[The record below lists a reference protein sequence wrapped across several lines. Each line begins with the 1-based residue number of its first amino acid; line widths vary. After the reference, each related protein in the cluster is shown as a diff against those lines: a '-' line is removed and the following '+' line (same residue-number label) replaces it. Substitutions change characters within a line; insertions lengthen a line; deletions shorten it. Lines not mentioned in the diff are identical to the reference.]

1 MNHHI
6 ATSSIM
12 TETHR
17 LTAALARPLSGPAA
31 LLSLTLTL
39 TLGLSGCGSFN
50 TSSFNASNI
59 NPVNWITPYRIDIIQ
74 GNFLSKEQVA
84 ALKTG
89 MTRAQVKD
97 TLGTPLVS
105 SLFHQDR
112 WDYIFTLKRQG
123 VEPQSFKYTVFFK
136 GDQLERFE
144 GDAMPSET
152 EFIATLASARKF
164 GKPPVLEAT
173 EEQLKSAEKAAS
185 SKAPATEVA
194 KTTSDTPAQP
204 TVYPPLEGARR

>member
-6 ATSSIM
+6 ANSLIM
-12 TETHR
+12 TELHR
-17 LTAALARPLSGPAA
+17 NSFGFKVLIFPALAFS
-31 LLSLTLTL
+31 
-39 TLGLSGCGSFN
+39 LSGC
-50 TSSFNASNI
+50 SSFDTSGLSTSKI

-97 TLGTPLVS
+97 LLGTPLVT

-112 WDYIFTLKRQG
+112 WDYVFTLKRQG

-136 GDQLERFE
+136 GDQLDKFQ
-144 GDAMPSET
+144 GDAMPSEA
-152 EFIATLASARKF
+152 EFISTLATARKF

-173 EEQLKSAEKAAS
+173 DEQLKLAEKATNSKPAS
-185 SKAPATEVA
+185 VDVS
-194 KTTSDTPAQP
+194 KTTADTSTQP

>member
-6 ATSSIM
+6 ATGSIM

-17 LTAALARPLSGPAA
+17 LNAAPARPISGLAA
-31 LLSLTLTL
+31 LLCLTLII
-39 TLGLSGCGSFN
+39 GLSGCSSFN
-50 TSSFNASNI
+50 TGRFNVSNV
-59 NPVNWITPYRIDIIQ
+59 NPVNWITPYRVDIIQ

-84 ALKTG
+84 LLKTG

-97 TLGTPLVS
+97 TLGTPLLS

-112 WDYIFTLKRQG
+112 WDYVFTLKREG
-123 VEPQSFKYTVFFK
+123 VEPQSFKYTLFFK
-136 GDQLERFE
+136 GDELERFE

-173 EEQLKSAEKAAS
+173 EEQLKSAERAPSPKPATSDAGKTAAD
-185 SKAPATEVA
+185 APA
-194 KTTSDTPAQP
+194 PL

>member
-6 ATSSIM
+6 AISPIM

-17 LTAALARPLSGPAA
+17 LTAAPARSFLGLGA
-31 LLSLTLTL
+31 LLCLSLTI
-39 TLGLSGCGSFN
+39 GLSGCSSFN
-50 TSSFNASNI
+50 TSSFSASNI

-112 WDYIFTLKRQG
+112 WDYVFTLKRQR
-123 VEPQSFKYTVFFK
+123 VEPQSFKYTVYFK

-144 GDAMPSET
+144 GDAMPSEA

-164 GKPPVLEAT
+164 GKPPALEAT
-173 EEQLKSAEKAAS
+173 EEQLRSADKAVS
-185 SKAPATEVA
+185 SKAA
-194 KTTSDTPAQP
+194 TSDAGKTAAEAPAQA
-204 TVYPPLEGARR
+204 TVYPPLEGPRR

>member
-6 ATSSIM
+6 ATGSIM

-17 LTAALARPLSGPAA
+17 LTAASARPLSGLAA
-31 LLSLTLTL
+31 LLCLTLTV
-39 TLGLSGCGSFN
+39 GLSGCSSFN

-74 GNFLSKEQVA
+74 GNFVSKEQVA

-112 WDYIFTLKRQG
+112 WDYVFTLKRQN
-123 VEPQSFKYTVFFK
+123 VEPQSYKYTVFFK
-136 GDQLERFE
+136 GDQLDKFE
-144 GDAMPSET
+144 GDTMPSET

-164 GKPPVLEAT
+164 GKPPPLEAT
-173 EEQLKSAEKAAS
+173 EEQLKSAERPSS
-185 SKAPATEVA
+185 SKTATNDATRTTPDAPT
-194 KTTSDTPAQP
+194 QP